1 MNRSFLITVALM
13 ETALVAGAL
22 LLGAPTFTPMV
33 VVLGTLFI
41 TTVTILTYFFCMRT
55 VHDENP
61 NRFVRRV
68 MAATMIKFFL
78 CVVGAGIFIL
88 SVKKSLNKPDL
99 YLLMGIYFL
108 FSMTE
113 AVFLS
118 QAARRKTN

>member
-1 MNRSFLITVALM
+1 MESALI
-13 ETALVAGAL
+13 AGIL
-22 LLGAPTFTPMV
+22 LFGAPLFTPHIV
-33 VVLGTLFI
+33 IIGTLFI
-41 TTVTILTYFFCMRT
+41 TGVTISTYLFCMRT

-61 NRFVRRV
+61 NRFVRTV

-78 CVVGAGIFIL
+78 CVGGVGIL
-88 SVKKSLNKPDL
+88 LLTMKKSLNKPDL

-118 QAARRKTN
+118 QAARRKPK